1 MQREPALRVK
11 APAMVFDLFGDFA
24 VEQQGRGE
32 IPMAAIVRL
41 AAELRV
47 RPAATRSAVHRLAR
61 QGWLSTGR
69 RGRDSLI
76 RLTPNGRSLIGQ
88 GRRRIFSPVTRSWDG
103 RWTIIEFSVPEGQ
116 RDVRDSLRTRLE
128 FLGFGSPS
136 SGMYVSPLDYQDEV
150 VSLGHEL
157 HASGYLR
164 VFRAELLWPSSGR
177 AFVARAWRG
186 LAEVDRGYR
195 EFMRRFR
202 SRLGI
207 DRRAIASA
215 SLEPATAFRTRFELV
230 YEFRRRLFGD
240 PGLPPELA
248 PASWAGLAARDLFM
262 EYHDLVTP
270 LARQFFRTTVLGTK
284 PSGRAKD

>member
-1 MQREPALRVK
+1 
-11 APAMVFDLFGDFA
+11 MVFDLFGDFA
-24 VEQQGRGE
+24 AEPQGRGE
-32 IPMAAIVRL
+32 IPMAAILHL

-76 RLTPNGRSLIGQ
+76 RLTPKGRSLIAQ
-88 GRRRIFSPVTRSWDG
+88 GRRRIFSPATRAWDG

-116 RDVRDSLRTRLE
+116 RDVRDSLRARLE

-150 VSLGHEL
+150 VALMHEL

-164 VFRAELLWPSSGR
+164 VFRAELAWPSSGR
-177 AFVARAWRG
+177 VFVARAWRS

-195 EFMRRFR
+195 EFLRRFR
-202 SRLGI
+202 TRLGI
-207 DRRAIASA
+207 DRRAIAA
-215 SLEPATAFRTRFELV
+215 DSLEPAAAFRTRFELV
-230 YEFRRRLFGD
+230 YEFRHRLFGD

-248 PASWAGLAARDLFM
+248 PASWAGLAARDLFI

-270 LARQFFRTTVLGTK
+270 LARQFFRTTVQGGTK
-284 PSGRAKD
+284 PSGRTRG

>member
-1 MQREPALRVK
+1 
-11 APAMVFDLFGDFA
+11 MVFDLFGDFA
-24 VEQQGRGE
+24 AEPHGRGE

-61 QGWLSTGR
+61 QGWLSSGR

-76 RLTPNGRSLIGQ
+76 RLTPNGRSLIAQ
-88 GRRRIFSPVTRSWDG
+88 GRRRIFSTVTRSWDG
-103 RWTIIEFSVPEGQ
+103 RWTIIEFSVPEGR
-116 RDVRDSLRTRLE
+116 RDVRDSLRARLE

-150 VSLGHEL
+150 VSLMHEL
-157 HASGYLR
+157 RASAYLR
-164 VFRAELLWPSSGR
+164 VFRAELSWPSSGR
-177 AFVARAWRG
+177 AFVARAWQG
-186 LAEVDRGYR
+186 LAGVDRGYR
-195 EFMRRFR
+195 QFIRRFR
-202 SRLGI
+202 SRLGV
-207 DRRAIASA
+207 DRRAIAAA

-230 YEFRRRLFGD
+230 YEFRHRLFGD

-270 LARQFFRTTVLGTK
+270 LARQFFRATVRNGTR
-284 PSGRAKD
+284 PPRGAKG